1 MNNKSKFFNII
12 NIRNL
17 LRLILN
23 KEKLETIKMLVIMLD
38 FEEPYNFLNDLNMW
52 IGLFI
57 EIMENAGISL
67 G

>member
-1 MNNKSKFFNII
+1 
-12 NIRNL
+12 
-17 LRLILN
+17 
-23 KEKLETIKMLVIMLD
+23 MLVIMLD
-38 FEEPYNFLNDLNMW
+38 FEEPCNFLNDLNMW